1 MMFFFKPVLTL
12 MNRARYAQK
21 FLLIFAV
28 FMLPY
33 CWLSTS
39 KLLDV
44 SQVLEASRHELQ
56 GLQTLEH
63 YLPVYRQALEMASMQ
78 MVGYARIKDDAK
90 QAIERQTQA
99 YRQQSQ
105 ALDAW
110 LQNGPF
116 ADFALADSANGVEP
130 NKQISV
136 QGLSSQMMEHGR
148 FLNVLTANMREIAA
162 VSRLSQDS
170 DPRVYRNL
178 DLLLNELLPLY
189 ETLNQTRAF
198 AGYMTAY
205 GFLESSSR
213 PTIINQLSSL
223 SLYADKAQGKGNAQA
238 RQLIGEAAS
247 AAAERY
253 KREIVDTY
261 TRSGY
266 FDQKAVEQWLQ
277 RYDAYAPQ
285 AASLDQASQVLFEDT
300 TALLQARADANLRAL
315 LLWAGTLT
323 LVVALLLYLFI
334 GFYLSV
340 RGAIRDLTSATRRM
354 AEGDMRQPV
363 STAARDEL
371 GDLAKDF
378 NDMQA
383 RMRQLITE
391 VVRFSETTLGK
402 AQSVAESASTSQ
414 RSVERQASELELIAT
429 SMSELVSNVQEV
441 SQNSHVTADKANTA
455 GEKCREGRVQVDH
468 AVARINQLFTEMDES
483 IGAIT
488 SVEKESQEI
497 VKAVDLIKSVAEQTN
512 LLALNA
518 AIEAARAGEQGR
530 GFAVVADEVRSLA
543 IRSHELTG
551 EIDQTIGRLRQQVGN
566 AVKTIRGSHQSAA
579 QSVEQV
585 TLTANIFE
593 AITGSMDQ
601 IIDHNIQIASAAEQQ
616 AAVVQGVEQNTLEI
630 KTLSE
635 SNAHEA
641 QSTVHVSD
649 ELSGMTRDLHGLIA
663 AFRV

>member
-1 MMFFFKPVLTL
+1 MFFFNPVLTL
-12 MNRARYAQK
+12 MNRARYAHK

-33 CWLSTS
+33 CWLSVS

-44 SQVLEASRHELQ
+44 NATLEQSQHELE
-56 GLQTLEH
+56 GLQTLEQ
-63 YLPVYRQALEMASMQ
+63 YLPVYRQALEQAGMH
-78 MVGYARIKDDAK
+78 VIGYARNKDDAR
-90 QAIERQTQA
+90 QEIER
-99 YRQQSQ
+99 RSQ
-105 ALDAW
+105 AFVGAIANLNAS
-110 LQNGPF
+110 LEQGSF
-116 ADFALADSANGVEP
+116 ADMKLAESDPGFNAD
-130 NKQISV
+130 KKLSV
-136 QGLSSQMMEHGR
+136 QGLSSQMIEHVASVHDLG
-148 FLNVLTANMREIAA
+148 ANMREIAA
-162 VSRLSQDS
+162 MSKLSQDS
-170 DPRVYRNL
+170 NPRIYRNI
-178 DLLLNELLPLY
+178 DLLLNQLLPLY
-189 ETLNQTRAF
+189 EVLTQTRTY

-213 PTIINQLSSL
+213 SAITNQLSTL
-223 SLYADKAQGKGNAQA
+223 QRYAGGIEAKGNAEAQ
-238 RQLIGEAAS
+238 QLMTS
-247 AAAERY
+247 AARDAAEQY

-261 TRSGY
+261 TQSGY
-266 FDQKAVEQWLQ
+266 FDQNAVEHWLQ
-277 RYDAYAPQ
+277 RYESYAPQ
-285 AASLDQASQVLFEDT
+285 AAELDKAASLLLEE
-300 TALLQARADANLRAL
+300 TAGLLQARTDANLRELMLWASAL
-315 LLWAGTLT
+315 L
-323 LVVALLLYLFI
+323 VVIALLVYLFI

-354 AEGDMRQPV
+354 AEGDLRQRV
-363 STAARDEL
+363 QTAARDEL
-371 GDLAKDF
+371 GDLAQDF
-378 NDMQA
+378 NEMQT
-383 RMRQLITE
+383 RMSELIAQ
-391 VVRFSETTLGK
+391 VARFSETTLDK
-402 AQSVAESASTSQ
+402 AQSVSDSASTSQ
-414 RSVERQASELELIAT
+414 RSVERQANELELIAT

-468 AVARINQLFTEMDES
+468 AVSRINQLFSEMDDS

-488 SVEKESQEI
+488 SVEKESEEI
-497 VKAVDLIKSVAEQTN
+497 AKAVDLIKSVAEQTN

-551 EIDQTIGRLRQQVGN
+551 EIDQTIGRLRQQVGS

-579 QSVEQV
+579 QSVEQI

-593 AITGSMDQ
+593 QITGSMDQ

-630 KTLSE
+630 KSLSD

-641 QSTVHVSD
+641 QSTVNVSD
-649 ELSGMTRDLHGLIA
+649 ELTGMTRDLHGLIA
-663 AFRV
+663 NFKV